1 MKRIRALLQGF
12 VVLPIVMA
20 FALVAALCLGLL
32 VRTFMF
38 AAGM

>member
-1 MKRIRALLQGF
+1 MKRIRALVQAAI
-12 VVLPIVMA
+12 VLPFVMT